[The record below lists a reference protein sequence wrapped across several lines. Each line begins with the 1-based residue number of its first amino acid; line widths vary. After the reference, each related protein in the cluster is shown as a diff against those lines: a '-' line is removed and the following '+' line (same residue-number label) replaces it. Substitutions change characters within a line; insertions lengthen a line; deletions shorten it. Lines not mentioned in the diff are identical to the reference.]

1 MVDLDAAW
9 QFMVTHARTLDRR
22 RLAYLL
28 GEDTAAGVVGAL
40 GAYRNPDGGF
50 GWALEPDMR
59 GPASQPAGALT
70 ALEIL
75 EEVGAGADPIAGDM
89 FDWLDSVTLSDGGL
103 PFALA
108 GAEQEASPVWA
119 GADIF
124 VSSLHMTAAL
134 CAAAHRVVVQDETLR
149 SKAWLARATDH
160 CLRSLERLA
169 EPGHAYELKYV
180 LRFLDAIVEKQ
191 PKVHPQLVRLGAFI
205 PASGL
210 MSVAGGTA
218 DEAMRPLDFAPLP
231 DRPLR
236 TLFDSQRIEEDLDR
250 LAAEQQP
257 DGGWD
262 VDFLKTS
269 TLSGFDWRGVATVL
283 ALQTLTTNGRF
294 VVADHQVDAIGG
306 GADTRN

>member
-1 MVDLDAAW
+1 MVDLDAAR
-9 QFMVTHARTLDRR
+9 QFMVTHGRSLDRR

-28 GEDTAAGVVGAL
+28 GEDSKVGVVGAL

-59 GPASQPAGALT
+59 GPASQPAGALA

-75 EEVGAGADPIAGDM
+75 EEVGAGANPMAGDI
-89 FDWLDSVTLSDGGL
+89 FDWLDSVTLPDGGL

-119 GADIF
+119 GADTS

-134 CAAAHRVVVQDETLR
+134 CSAAHRVVVQDETLR
-149 SKAWLARATDH
+149 SHPWLARATDY
-160 CLRSLERLA
+160 CLRSIERLA
-169 EPGHAYELKYV
+169 EPGHAYELMYV
-180 LRFLDAIVEKQ
+180 LGFLDAIVEAQ
-191 PKVHPQLVRLGAFI
+191 PEVHPHLVRLGAFI
-205 PASGL
+205 PASGS
-210 MSVAGGTA
+210 MPVAGGTA
-218 DEAMRPLDFAPLP
+218 DEALRPLDVTPLP

-236 TLFDSQRIEEDLDR
+236 ALFDARRIGEDLDR
-250 LAAEQQP
+250 LEADQQP

-269 TLSGFDWRGVATVL
+269 TLSGFDWRGVVTVL
-283 ALQTLTTNGRF
+283 ALRTLSTNGRI
-294 VVADHQVDAIGG
+294 VMADHQVHAI
-306 GADTRN
+306 TTH